1 MILFILGILLIIYSI
16 YLIYKAKSITYEKHK
31 SEEEYQAEFTK
42 AIKAYEET
50 VNKLK
55 DKIDE
60 QNRESS
66 SIDLKIK
73 YTENIL
79 EQKQKE
85 IDKHNARLTK
95 ITEEYSKAMEQEKQ
109 NLENSLF
116 VLKENSNNAA
126 GKYFDALEKIY
137 QNKEANFHKRIEE
150 INAALAKERAELDK
164 IRSTRAAAQKA
175 LLKEKEIK
183 EQLSFYCLSASKEEL
198 EDIQKLERVKLDL
211 HKPRILSMLIWS
223 TFWQKKMTTLCNNV
237 LGTSTVTGI
246 YKITNQKNGMCY
258 VGQSLDTAKRWKD
271 HAKCGLG
278 IDTPAAN
285 KLYKAMME
293 DGIWNFSWELLEECP
308 KEELNEKEKFYIE
321 TYQSYD
327 YGYNSSRGIGLNN
340 NV

>member
-16 YLIYKAKSITYEKHK
+16 YLIYKAKNITYEKHK
-31 SEEEYQAEFTK
+31 TEKEYQDEFARATK
-42 AIKAYEET
+42 IYEET
-50 VNKLK
+50 VNELK
-55 DKIDE
+55 NEIYQK
-60 QNRESS
+60 REKVS
-66 SIDLKIK
+66 SINFEIE

-79 EQKQKE
+79 KQKQKE
-85 IDKHNARLTK
+85 VDEHNVKLSK
-95 ITEEYSKAMEQEKQ
+95 VSEEYSKTIQQEKQ
-109 NLENSLF
+109 NLENSLLA
-116 VLKENSNNAA
+116 LKENSNNAA
-126 GKYFDALEKIY
+126 SVYFDTLERIY
-137 QNKEANFHKRIEE
+137 QNKEDNFNKKIEE
-150 INAALAKERAELDK
+150 IDNALAKEQTELDK

-183 EQLSFYCLSASKEEL
+183 EQLNFYCLSANKEEL

-223 TFWQKKMTTLCNNV
+223 TFWQKKMTALCNNI

-246 YKITNQKNGMCY
+246 YKITNQKNDMCY
-258 VGQSLDTAKRWKD
+258 VGQAVDISKRWKD

-285 KLYKAMME
+285 KLYKAMMDE
-293 DGIWNFSWELLEECP
+293 GIWNFSWELLEECS

-327 YGYNSSRGIGLNN
+327 YGYNNNAGISK
-340 NV
+340 